1 MVVRYSRSMDEE
13 FIHRAVRVRSLHTTR
28 GESDPSAA
36 RKGPEF
42 VGGVGDATL
51 RLDALPR
58 TKPTGVRI
66 EGTFFLCFVVPAA
79 FFPVGVVEDAE
90 SITAAAILTTQARTP
105 RNIDPYAKSALARPT
120 KSSAALN
127 ASSRCNARCNRNVR
141 LCARINPP

>member
-13 FIHRAVRVRSLHTTR
+13 IIHRAVCVRSLHTTR
-28 GESDPSAA
+28 GESEASAA
-36 RKGPEF
+36 RRGAEF

-79 FFPVGVVEDAE
+79 FFPVGVVEDANDV
-90 SITAAAILTTQARTP
+90 ITANIRAAT
-105 RNIDPYAKSALARPT
+105 
-120 KSSAALN
+120 
-127 ASSRCNARCNRNVR
+127 
-141 LCARINPP
+141 